1 MKKVN
6 ILMFD
11 AAEDIGEY
19 NEPLGIEVIAG
30 FLKKN
35 NAKANIEFHSQSIH
49 GDINND
55 LSKYD
60 IVALSLPLIK
70 YTPKLILKSNS

>member
-35 NAKANIEFHSQSIH
+35 NAEANIEF
-49 GDINND
+49 
-55 LSKYD
+55 
-60 IVALSLPLIK
+60 
-70 YTPKLILKSNS
+70 TIL

>member
-1 MKKVN
+1 
-6 ILMFD
+6 MFD

-55 LSKYD
+55 LNSM
-60 IVALSLPLIK
+60 IW
-70 YTPKLILKSNS
+70 LILSNWLCHL

>member
-11 AAEDIGEY
+11 SAEDIGEY

-30 FLKKN
+30 FLKK
-35 NAKANIEFHSQSIH
+35 I
-49 GDINND
+49 
-55 LSKYD
+55 
-60 IVALSLPLIK
+60 
-70 YTPKLILKSNS
+70 TRKLILSFIHNQFMGI

>member
-1 MKKVN
+1 
-6 ILMFD
+6 MFD

-55 LSKYD
+55 LS
-60 IVALSLPLIK
+60 I
-70 YTPKLILKSNS
+70 